1 MDNEESVDGMTD
13 LIASSLEG
21 NALSVQNAVNS
32 ILSQKA
38 LDALSSMRVDVAQS
52 IYGNYGS
59 EAQENEMELDD
70 DSLDSEV
77 DEIEAA
83 EDDSEE
89 ETEWEIPEDDD
100 FGTSD
105 DDLADLFNELED
117 LTDFE
122 ETDTDSDNEQE
133 ETPDE

>member
-89 ETEWEIPEDDD
+89 ETEWEVPEDDD